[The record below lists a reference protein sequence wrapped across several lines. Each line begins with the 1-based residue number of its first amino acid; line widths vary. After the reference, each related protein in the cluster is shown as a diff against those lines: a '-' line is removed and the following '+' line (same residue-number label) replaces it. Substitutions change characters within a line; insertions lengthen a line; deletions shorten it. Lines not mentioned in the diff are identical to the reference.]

1 MRQPLRR
8 RMTRSFAALSLISV
22 LMLPAAA
29 PAAAADPVVL
39 RVGTVQPLDAINAYL
54 TEYFVGY
61 EVFTLNYDLLVGY
74 GKNAEPAPGFV
85 QSWTQDG
92 NTWTFKIRP
101 DLKWSDGTP
110 ATAEDARWTIQSLL
124 DGQAKNGVGSVGAG
138 YLDLYL
144 DYATVQSVTAPD
156 LQTLVIKTK
165 TPNTQILTSYIPIL
179 PKHIWEKREIG
190 KDPNDA
196 PVVGSGAYQ
205 VKEWKAGEYVRLVRN
220 PYYWGPKG
228 YEDEIYIQFFK
239 SDAAMA
245 EALKAGDIDYAR
257 NVTADQF
264 QSLTGLPNVVT
275 VESALSAE
283 ANAFTQINYNTY
295 SKPIK
300 GGGASTKALQDP
312 AFRDALGYAIDK
324 QTLVDKVLSGHGLVG
339 STIIPP
345 AMAGGAWHLEPANR
359 RTFDIELAKKKLNT
373 AGYILVDGKRL
384 DKEGQPINLRMVVP
398 ASSASYS
405 ASAEFITGWW
415 KQLGIQMTTQSLDD
429 GAVSALEKA
438 PENDPPGKADFDV
451 VIWNWAG
458 DVDPNSLLAILA
470 TSAIGGTSDTFF
482 SNPRYDQLMLLQA
495 SEPDPVK
502 RKVLTDEMQ
511 QLAYDQA
518 PYDVLFYDAALH
530 AYRTDKFGG
539 WQLQPE
545 KVGLPLFGY
554 GSPGYNTLTAP
565 VPLATPAPSIQAPA
579 STAPGA
585 SAAAAAPVPSGS
597 ASGGGSGASTGNSNS
612 LLLLGGVALVIA
624 AGVVI
629 FAAMRRRRSA
639 KDEE

>member
-1 MRQPLRR
+1 MRSPLRA
-8 RMTRSFAALSLISV
+8 RSARILASAGLVGALL
-22 LMLPAAA
+22 LPAAG
-29 PAAAADPVVL
+29 PATAADPVVL
-39 RVGTVQPLDAINAYL
+39 RVGTTQPFDNMNPYL
-54 TEYFVGY
+54 TEYYVGY
-61 EVFTLNYDLLVGY
+61 EVFSLNYDLLVGY
-74 GKNAEPAPGFV
+74 GPNAEPAPGFAE
-85 QSWTQDG
+85 SWTQDG

-124 DGQAKNGVGSVGAG
+124 DGQKTEAGAVGAG
-138 YLDLYL
+138 YLDVYL
-144 DYATVQSVTAPD
+144 TYAAVTSVSAPD
-156 LQTLVIKTK
+156 PQTLVLETS

-179 PKHIWEKREIG
+179 PKHIWEKRDIG
-190 KDPNDA
+190 TDPNDA
-196 PVVGSGAYQ
+196 PVVGTGAYQ
-205 VKEWKAGEYVRLVRN
+205 TVEWKAGEYVRQKRN

-264 QSLTGLPNVVT
+264 ASLTGLPSVVT
-275 VESALSAE
+275 VESSLSAE

-295 SKPIK
+295 NKPIK
-300 GGGASTKALQDP
+300 DGGASTKALQDP

-324 QTLVDKVLSGHGLVG
+324 KTLVDKVLSGHGLVG

-345 AMAGGAWHLEPANR
+345 AMAGGAWHLEPKNP
-359 RTFDIELAKKKLNT
+359 RTFDIEVAKQKLDA
-373 AGYILVDGKRL
+373 AGYKLDASGRRL
-384 DKEGQPINLRMVVP
+384 DKEQKPINLRMIVP
-398 ASSASYS
+398 ASSATYS

-415 KQLGIQMTTQSLDD
+415 KLLGIEMTTQSLDD
-429 GAVSALEKA
+429 DAVLALETP
-438 PENDPPGKADFDV
+438 PEATPPGKADFDV

-458 DVDPNSLLAILA
+458 DVDPNSLLNILT
-470 TSAIGGTSDTFF
+470 TSAIGTNSDSFF
-482 SNPRYDQLMLLQA
+482 SNPRYDELMVQQA

-518 PYDVLFYDAALH
+518 PYDVLFYDGALH

-554 GSPGYNTLTAP
+554 GTPGYNVLTAP
-565 VPLATPAPSIQAPA
+565 APLATPAPSIQAAA
-579 STAPGA
+579 SVSPGA
-585 SAAAAAPVPSGS
+585 PAAAATPIPSGS
-597 ASGGGSGASTGNSNS
+597 GSDASGGSSP
-612 LLLLGGVALVIA
+612 LLIFGVIA
-624 AGVVI
+624 LIVIAGVVGV
-629 FAAMRRRRSA
+629 MTLRSRRSA